1 MKKGLFMIIAA
12 MFCCMNFSYAQ
23 GNDEESIRK
32 ILEKER
38 ETYDKRDSAGW
49 FALFRHDPNTS
60 FTYAGSGFYAKYSWK
75 QVHANVI
82 AMLNRP
88 GSNKNWSTTHYS
100 DYKIVS
106 SGNIATADFLG
117 RVVDSAN
124 VPIRQTLESWSFVK
138 DNDTWKVSKVL
149 SIDTASLNVFT
160 PLDDVRLEAELNT
173 AGYRLMAVKKFDH
186 AIRLFKMNVELFPKA
201 WNTYDSLGEA
211 YAAAG
216 NKKDAIT
223 NYEKSIQLNPD
234 NTNGKAILA
243 KLKKAK

>member
-1 MKKGLFMIIAA
+1 MKKGLFIIIAA

-32 ILEKER
+32 ILDKER
-38 ETYDKRDSAGW
+38 EAYDKRDSAAW

-60 FTYAGSGFYAKYSWK
+60 FTYAGSGFYGKYNWK
-75 QVHANVI
+75 QIHSDVI
-82 AMLNRP
+82 ANINRP
-88 GSNKNWSTTHYS
+88 VSNKKRNTTHYS

-106 SGNIATADFLG
+106 SGNTATADFLS

-124 VPIRQTLESWSFVK
+124 VPLRQTLESWSFIK

-149 SIDTASLNVFT
+149 SIDTASLNASS
-160 PLDDVRLEAELNT
+160 PLDDVKLEAELNT
-173 AGYRLMAVKKFDH
+173 AGYRLMAVKKFAH
-186 AIRLFKMNVELFPKA
+186 AIRLFKMNVELFPEA

-216 NKKDAIT
+216 NKKDAIS

-234 NTNGKAILA
+234 NSNGKTILA
-243 KLKKAK
+243 KLKKTK